1 MTLTEE
7 TASSIEFPKITV
19 CSPAFFNKT
28 KYLSQL
34 HECDLQVLLR
44 LVEYG
49 LDDED
54 DDLANYLILSLQ
66 TDQTVPGIEVQALLV
81 CSSFVNINLEK
92 WNRFR
97 HHGCEN
103 RRSDDRVQYFLP
115 GPAARS
121 CSQLWPVHSVSQR
134 EILRSKLG
142 FLAQSLWRCV
152 QQSANT
158 DPLWNLFHYRTKLYN
173 NVREIFHVNP
183 F

>member
-92 WNRFR
+92 
-97 HHGCEN
+97 
-103 RRSDDRVQYFLP
+103 
-115 GPAARS
+115 
-121 CSQLWPVHSVSQR
+121 
-134 EILRSKLG
+134 
-142 FLAQSLWRCV
+142 
-152 QQSANT
+152 
-158 DPLWNLFHYRTKLYN
+158 
-173 NVREIFHVNP
+173 
-183 F
+183 